1 VAQDCSSNS
10 LKTTA
15 VATSRVPCFKFY
27 VDWNDA
33 GFTAFEASAS
43 AWTDESAY
51 VQSIRGEHQATDWQ
65 RSVATV
71 GRGVADVVYVTC
83 RNPEES
89 GSYSGLRF
97 SPSNTGGSLYSNAS
111 YGGGTVSDLLHGRSA
126 YSIGEGYGMMKR
138 AVVMA
143 GYYNGATAEYL
154 RQVTGYITNIT
165 ENYRQRTVT
174 FEIRD
179 RAADAAFTRASTTL
193 YPDTTAKAYLEA
205 LCALMDRDAV
215 ATADQQFDDGM
226 MVIPYAWL
234 DDETLWDEMHLVAE
248 SQMGRLWFDKDG
260 DLHFEDGSH
269 WVKAGGNAWD
279 DPTISQATFTTA
291 SFADLS
297 PIYDPG
303 AIFNHVIAEYQP
315 RYVGTLQTIY
325 SDSEMHTIRPEV
337 STGSNVKTLKAEF
350 RYPVSSIVD
359 PVASTDFEATTA
371 GARNITTS
379 VTMDLTAY
387 AAMADLEIT
396 NAHDYF
402 TAFMTKLQ
410 LRGCP
415 LLTEQSMKYEAEDS
429 GSIAYFGRRT
439 FPLRQNPYVQTYR
452 HAQMIADFLLSR
464 FKEPVQRVS
473 LKGVPARPWL
483 EVGDRIT
490 VTETLTD
497 IDEDYFIVSIKWVF
511 DGAGG
516 YVQSIDAIRCS
527 DLFPYTDYF
536 TIGTSVYGSA
546 YYPAG
551 SPGRLFW

>member
-1 VAQDCSSNS
+1 MFQVFRG
-10 LKTTA
+10 LGRRGIH
-15 VATSRVPCFKFY
+15 RVRG
-27 VDWNDA
+27 VHV
-33 GFTAFEASAS
+33 GR
-43 AWTDESAY
+43 TDESAY

-89 GSYSGLRF
+89 GGYSGLRF
-97 SPSNTGGSLYSNAS
+97 SPSNSNGGLYYKTGSSTV
-111 YGGGTVSDLLHGRSA
+111 YG
-126 YSIGEGYGMMKR
+126 IGEGYGMMKR
-138 AVVMA
+138 AVVQM
-143 GYYNGATAEYL
+143 GYYAPVTRQNEYL
-154 RQVTGYITNIT
+154 RQVTGYIVNTP
-165 ENYRQRTVT
+165 ESLRGRTVT

-179 RAADAAFTRASTTL
+179 RAADAAFTRASTVL

-215 ATADQQFDDGM
+215 ASADQQFDDGM
-226 MVIPYAWL
+226 MVIPYVWL

-297 PIYDPG
+297 PVYDPG

-359 PVASTDFEATTA
+359 PVASTDYEATTA

-387 AAMADLEIT
+387 AATADLEIT
-396 NAHDYF
+396 NAHAYF

-464 FKEPVQRVS
+464 FKVPVQRVS

-497 IDEDYFIVSIKWVF
+497 IDEDYFTVSIKWTF
-511 DGAGG
+511 DGGAG
-516 YVQSIDAIRCS
+516 YVQSIDAIRCG

-536 TIGTSVYGSA
+536 TLGTSVYG
-546 YYPAG
+546 PVTG
-551 SPGRLFW
+551 HGRLFW